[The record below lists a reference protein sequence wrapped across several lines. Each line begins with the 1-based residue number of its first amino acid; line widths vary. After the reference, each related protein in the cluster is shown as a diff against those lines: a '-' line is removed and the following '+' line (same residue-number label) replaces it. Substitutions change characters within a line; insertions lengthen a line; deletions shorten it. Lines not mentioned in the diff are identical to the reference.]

1 MAVIA
6 LQSLYLIPSVDT
18 STVSYRPM
26 TIIYQSQGTGTADEM
41 AIDERKVLA
50 EDGTVFAAVDVSR
63 GLLPGATVSPDE
75 VSPQGLG
82 SVNIQCE
89 VA

>member
-1 MAVIA
+1 
-6 LQSLYLIPSVDT
+6 
-18 STVSYRPM
+18 
-26 TIIYQSQGTGTADEM
+26 M

-75 VSPQGLG
+75 VIPQDLGSSNRCPLSAVSGSQGLLAVLHCSVG
-82 SVNIQCE
+82 SS
-89 VA
+89 AWR